1 MSRRATAFAAVLA
14 TGLAGCA
21 TYDGTEYR
29 PIVDEPQTAAYEAD
43 LAECRQLALTEVRSF
58 PGQAERRGLFS
69 LVVGGLIGAAIGADI
84 GNTAAALTGA
94 AIGAA
99 VGAAKAEDR
108 TNRELAYERANV
120 VAGCMEGRGYRVLG

>member
-1 MSRRATAFAAVLA
+1 
-14 TGLAGCA
+14 GCA
-21 TYDGTEYR
+21 SYDGTEYR

-43 LAECRQLALTEVRSF
+43 LAECRQLALAEVRPF
-58 PGQAERRGLFS
+58 PGREERRGFVS

-108 TNRELAYERANV
+108 TSRELAYQRARV
-120 VAGCMEGRGYRVLG
+120 VEDCMEGRGYRVLG